1 MFKGLTELNQKLNQ
15 HVFTLNNSKYFAGI
29 MMILLNLGSRYLIME
44 LSESQ
49 EQMFN
54 NKIIR
59 RFTIF
64 TIVFIATRDIYVSFI
79 LTAIFII
86 FVSNLFNENSN
97 YCIIKKQK
105 KIFKSVTK
113 NDYEKAKHLVKLYE
127 LQNVSLTK

>member
-113 NDYEKAKHLVKLYE
+113 NDYEKAKSLIKLYE
-127 LQNVSLTK
+127 LQNES

>member
-97 YCIIKKQK
+97 YCIIKTQK
-105 KIFKSVTK
+105 KIFKNVTK

-127 LQNVSLTK
+127 LQNVS

>member
-44 LSESQ
+44 LSETQ

-54 NKIIR
+54 NVIIR
-59 RFTIF
+59 RFIIF
-64 TIVFIATRDIYVSFI
+64 TIVFIATRDIYVSLI
-79 LTAIFII
+79 LTAIFIV

-113 NDYEKAKHLVKLYE
+113 NDYEKAKSVIKLYE
-127 LQNVSLTK
+127 LQNES

>member
-49 EQMFN
+49 EQLFN

-97 YCIIKKQK
+97 YCIIKTQK

-113 NDYEKAKHLVKLYE
+113 NDYEKAKSLVKLYE
-127 LQNVSLTK
+127 LQNES

>member
-113 NDYEKAKHLVKLYE
+113 NDYEKAKSLVKLYE
-127 LQNVSLTK
+127 LQNES

>member
-44 LSESQ
+44 LSETQ

-54 NKIIR
+54 NVIIR
-59 RFTIF
+59 RFIIF
-64 TIVFIATRDIYVSFI
+64 TIVFIATRDVYVSFI

-86 FVSNLFNENSN
+86 FVSNLFNENSS
-97 YCIIKKQK
+97 Y
-105 KIFKSVTK
+105 
-113 NDYEKAKHLVKLYE
+113 
-127 LQNVSLTK
+127 

>member
-97 YCIIKKQK
+97 YCIIKTQK

-113 NDYEKAKHLVKLYE
+113 NDYEKAKSLIKLYE
-127 LQNVSLTK
+127 LQNES

>member
-97 YCIIKKQK
+97 YCIIGKPKRLFKTISKNDFDKAK
-105 KIFKSVTK
+105 KIIELYQLQQK
-113 NDYEKAKHLVKLYE
+113 N
-127 LQNVSLTK
+127 NI